1 LVLEG
6 FEYILKEEIGMYLY
20 MLSEV
25 KVIFYIAQQSDNEQ
39 KLKLRQTFQSAKKL
53 RISPLPV

>member
-1 LVLEG
+1 MVLEG